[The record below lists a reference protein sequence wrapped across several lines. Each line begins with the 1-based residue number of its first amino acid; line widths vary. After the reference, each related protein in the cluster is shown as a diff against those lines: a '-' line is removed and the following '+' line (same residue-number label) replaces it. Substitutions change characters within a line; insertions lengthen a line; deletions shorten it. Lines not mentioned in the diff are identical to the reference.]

1 MGWMGWVLGIVF
13 MLTTS
18 SVFERMHHTRDL
30 YDAAYA
36 IDTTRNFGIY
46 VSKAQLAYSQ
56 NSTYSGVLPQAALNL
71 PSWYRPAP
79 GLTAFANAG
88 HLFVYQQQ
96 PDATTGG
103 RVLKQIAGTGQIVG
117 MCIGGTI
124 YSTANMALM
133 AAPLGMPNL
142 AVVII
147 VV

>member
-1 MGWMGWVLGIVF
+1 MGWVLGIVF

-18 SVFERMHHTRDL
+18 SVFERMHRTRDL

-36 IDTTRNFGIY
+36 VDTTRNFGIY

-56 NSTYSGVLPQAALNL
+56 NSTYSGALPQAALNL
-71 PSWYRPAP
+71 PTWYRPAT

-88 HLFVYQQQ
+88 HLFVYQPQ

-103 RVLKQIAGTGQIVG
+103 RVLKQIAATGQIVG
-117 MCIGGTI
+117 MCIDGTI
-124 YSTANMALM
+124 YSTANVALM
-133 AAPLGMPNL
+133 AAPIGMPNL